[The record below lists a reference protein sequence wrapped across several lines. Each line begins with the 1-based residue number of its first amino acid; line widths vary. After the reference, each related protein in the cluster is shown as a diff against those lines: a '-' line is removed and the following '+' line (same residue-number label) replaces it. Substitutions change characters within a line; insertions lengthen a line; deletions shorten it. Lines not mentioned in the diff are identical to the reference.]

1 MGHGPE
7 APPREAAA
15 PFVVLL
21 RSSYCELMETPADPS
36 PPRPGRA
43 FAVYSALRL
52 ALLLVCM
59 AVLLAIGLDGLV
71 AVGGGVLLSAV
82 LSLVLL
88 RRQRDDFTAASV
100 ARTQQRRAER
110 ADRRARLDGT
120 ESTPS

>member
-1 MGHGPE
+1 MDGRRGNPQGK
-7 APPREAAA
+7 PRR
-15 PFVVLL
+15 PFP
-21 RSSYCELMETPADPS
+21 SYCELMETPADPG

-52 ALLLVCM
+52 ALLLVCV

-88 RRQRDDFTAASV
+88 RRQRDAFTAASV
-100 ARTQQRRAER
+100 ARAQQRKADRAN
-110 ADRRARLDGT
+110 RRARLDGT
-120 ESTPS
+120 DPTPS